1 MAKKVTIRQVAEA
14 AGVSITTVSQIL
26 NGKGD
31 RFSKKTRD
39 KVLEVRN
46 DLHYVPDFSARNLIL
61 HSSKLIGVLIP
72 DLTNPFFSTF
82 VQGIQSVSR
91 EAGYLTMVFS
101 SSQDPELEN
110 YYLTQLLERSVDGLI
125 IASSKITG
133 EAIDSLLKPTGIPYL
148 LFDQNQ
154 VHDNEDRIEVDDY
167 HGGQLAAQHLLGLG
181 HHKLAMMVPDRKLI
195 NVQKRWQ
202 GFYDTLAAAR
212 ITPVRISA
220 ELTLA
225 GGYEASEKLIASGVT
240 GVFCANDEMALGL
253 YRGLYER
260 GLKIPDDISVIG
272 FDNIAMDQYVVPKLT
287 TISQPI
293 DKLGEES
300 AHLLLNRLSQPQIV
314 RQLREF
320 PVELKLRESTAAPKK
335 GDHND

>member
-26 NGKGD
+26 NGKGE
-31 RFSKKTRD
+31 RFSKATRD
-39 KVLEVRN
+39 KVMQIRN
-46 DLHYVPDFSARNLIL
+46 QLHYVPDFSARNLIL
-61 HSSKLIGVLIP
+61 HSSKLLGVLIP
-72 DLTNPFFSTF
+72 DLNNPFFSTF
-82 VQGIQSVSR
+82 VEGIQAVSR
-91 EAGYLTMVFS
+91 DAAYMTMVFAANH
-101 SSQDPELEN
+101 DPELET
-110 YYLTQLLERSVDGLI
+110 YYLKRLLERSVDGLI
-125 IASSKITG
+125 IASSSITSD
-133 EAIDSLLKPTGIPYL
+133 AIDELVKPAGVPYL

-181 HHKLAMMVPDRKLI
+181 HQRIAMLMSEVPLV

-212 ITPVRISA
+212 ITPARVNA
-220 ELTLA
+220 DLTMR
-225 GGYEASEKLIASGVT
+225 GGYAACQDLVDT
-240 GVFCANDEMALGL
+240 GATAVFCANDEMTLGL

-260 GLKIPDDISVIG
+260 GLRVPDDMSVVG
-272 FDNIAMDQYVVPKLT
+272 YDNIALDEYVVPKLT

-293 DKLGEES
+293 ADLGKES
-300 AHLLLNRLSQPQIV
+300 ARLLLNRVSHPDVV

-320 PVELKLRESTAAPKK
+320 PVELKLRESTAAPRK
-335 GDHND
+335 DER